1 MIKYKDF
8 SIKTKLFTLTIIP
21 LIFIIILSSLFI
33 YKEYKNKNE
42 YSTLKQLIK
51 VDSNISLLLHEIQ
64 KERGMSV
71 GYIGSNAKEFKNK
84 LIRQREKTNN
94 QIKNFENSFKN
105 LNKDDLSTHSL
116 EIVNNVFDEFRS
128 LQNIRN
134 RIDNLELSTKKA
146 LNYYTLIN
154 SLLLDFIARTSSLSH
169 DTSTTKEI
177 LSFYNFL
184 MTKEKAGIERAIGAS
199 TLAKG
204 SFQDDMFSKFT
215 SLISTQNQYLKQFR
229 TYAIDE
235 HLNYVDNK
243 LKDNSINEVQKIR
256 DILTNSQKKLKLII
270 LMQEN
275 IGYGGIIHDFKNFVL
290 RKDFKYKNRVEN
302 KYKTLKELIKKYKN
316 DFFISNRELKL
327 LNRIEAVF
335 KEYYTGLN
343 VIENSIFK
351 NVNTTQIDKLVKVD
365 DTPAIEAIH
374 ELKNKQFD
382 IKSTVWFDT
391 ISKK

>member
-134 RIDNLELSTKKA
+134 RIDNLELSNKK
-146 LNYYTLIN
+146 
-154 SLLLDFIARTSSLSH
+154 SFKLLYF
-169 DTSTTKEI
+169 
-177 LSFYNFL
+177 
-184 MTKEKAGIERAIGAS
+184 
-199 TLAKG
+199 
-204 SFQDDMFSKFT
+204 
-215 SLISTQNQYLKQFR
+215 
-229 TYAIDE
+229 
-235 HLNYVDNK
+235 NK
-243 LKDNSINEVQKIR
+243 LFIIR
-256 DILTNSQKKLKLII
+256 FYCKNIFTLT
-270 LMQEN
+270 
-275 IGYGGIIHDFKNFVL
+275 
-290 RKDFKYKNRVEN
+290 
-302 KYKTLKELIKKYKN
+302 
-316 DFFISNRELKL
+316 
-327 LNRIEAVF
+327 
-335 KEYYTGLN
+335 
-343 VIENSIFK
+343 
-351 NVNTTQIDKLVKVD
+351 
-365 DTPAIEAIH
+365 
-374 ELKNKQFD
+374 
-382 IKSTVWFDT
+382 
-391 ISKK
+391 